1 MLILLISSL
10 SSSALIHIA
19 LLSSIPRDRI
29 IIVIVE
35 QVWRFEH
42 RWGHRK
48 YRELMGI
55 ILSLLNRMSKITG
68 IERKMESATMNFN
81 R

>member
-1 MLILLISSL
+1 MLMLISSL
-10 SSSALIHIA
+10 SNSVMIHIA
-19 LLSSIPRDRI
+19 LLSSVPRHRI

-48 YRELMGI
+48 YRELMEI
-55 ILSLLNRMSKITG
+55 ILSLLNRMSKITW
-68 IERKMESATMNFN
+68 IVREVESATTNFN